1 MFNDLTERLGR
12 PYGPVN
18 RTTLSPGKKDSRL
31 GPPGDRLSA
40 PLNNMWIINVFYSET
55 MTYGCHYL
63 TSWCCKMIGDIIE
76 PHPIAL
82 VLL

>member
-1 MFNDLTERLGR
+1 MISDMTIITYFIFNQRVVQYHNNVG
-12 PYGPVN
+12 
-18 RTTLSPGKKDSRL
+18 SRECMCF
-31 GPPGDRLSA
+31 G
-40 PLNNMWIINVFYSET
+40 NNMWIINVFYSET
-55 MTYGCHYL
+55 MTYGCPYL